1 MIETLGDIIRN
12 NAYKFADE
20 TAFVYHGR
28 TITFAEH
35 HDRCQRVA
43 SALSRTGIRRQ
54 DRVSVLSQNKI
65 EFLELYGAAELAGF
79 ILATVN
85 FRLAPPEIE
94 YIVNDSQPRILFFEA
109 PFTETVAGLRD
120 KLPTV
125 ESFVSFGHDDG
136 ALPDWAIDYETF
148 VAMGDSGGAPHASTA
163 DDIMHL
169 IYTSGTTGRPK
180 GVIRRH
186 HSELEVASLMAT
198 EIGVLVSD
206 RMQLMMPLFHV
217 GSRFLQLGAHL
228 RGATVLLHYQFDP
241 TDLLRTIDK
250 ERATI
255 THMAPTM
262 FQALLDD
269 PVIDD
274 VDLSTLHTLVYSAA
288 PMSVALLQRGL
299 ARLGP
304 VFLQLYGM
312 TEGGGTTLH
321 KRQHKLDGTDAERK
335 RLGSIGQAAPT
346 VDIKI
351 VDDNGAELP
360 TGEPGEIIT
369 RTPTHMS
376 GYWNNS
382 IATIEALRDGWYYT
396 GDVGYLDDEGF
407 LYLVDRKKDVI
418 ISGAENIYS
427 REVEEAVASHP
438 SVVDVAVIGLPDDYW
453 GETVTAVVVAK
464 PDEAVDEQ
472 TLIDHC
478 KTQIAS
484 YKKPKTVYF
493 VEDLPRLPSGK
504 VNKVALRDRYRAID
518 DSEDT

>member
-20 TAFVYHGR
+20 SAFVYHGR
-28 TITFAEH
+28 TVTFADY
-35 HDRCQRVA
+35 HDRCQQAA
-43 SALSRTGIRRQ
+43 SALSRAGIRRQ

-120 KLPTV
+120 RLPTV
-125 ESFVSFGHDDG
+125 ETYVSFGHEIG
-136 ALPDWAIDYETF
+136 ALPSWAVDYETF
-148 VAMGDSGGAPHASTA
+148 VGSGDSVGAPHVSTP

-180 GVIRRH
+180 GVVRRH
-186 HSELEVASLMAT
+186 RAEMEVASLMAT

-228 RGATVLLHYQFDP
+228 RGATVVLHYQFDSA
-241 TDLLRTIDK
+241 DILHTIER

-262 FQALLDD
+262 FQNLLDE
-269 PVIDD
+269 PAIDD

-321 KRQHKLDGTDAERK
+321 KRQHKPEGSEKECR

-351 VDDNGAELP
+351 IGDDGTEQP
-360 TGEPGEIIT
+360 TGEPGEILT
-369 RTPTHMS
+369 RTPTHLS
-376 GYWNNS
+376 GYWNKS
-382 IATIEALRDGWYYT
+382 VATIEALRDGWYHT
-396 GDVGYLDDEGF
+396 GDVGYLDEDGF
-407 LYLVDRKKDVI
+407 LFLVDRKKDVI

-438 SVVDVAVIGLPDDYW
+438 MVVDVAVIGLPDDYW
-453 GETVTAVVVAK
+453 GETVAAVVVVKDGQA
-464 PDEAVDEQ
+464 PETQA
-472 TLIDHC
+472 LIDHC

-484 YKKPKTVYF
+484 YKKPKTIFF
-493 VEDLPRLPSGK
+493 VDDLPRLPSGK
-504 VNKVALRDRYRAID
+504 VNKVILRDRYRQGAT
-518 DSEDT
+518 E

>member
-1 MIETLGDIIRN
+1 MIETLGDILRN
-12 NAYKFADE
+12 NAHKFADE
-20 TAFVYHGR
+20 TALVYHGQSLG
-28 TITFAEH
+28 FGDHFE
-35 HDRCQRVA
+35 RCQMVA
-43 SALSRTGIRRQ
+43 SALSRIGVRRQ

-109 PFTETVAGLRD
+109 PFTETIAGLRD
-120 KLPTV
+120 RLPTI
-125 ESFVSFGHDDG
+125 ETFVSFGHEAD
-136 ALPDWAIDYETF
+136 ALPEWAVDYETF
-148 VAMGDSGGAPHASTA
+148 VGSGDGTGAPHASTP

-186 HSELEVASLMAT
+186 RAELEVASLMAT

-228 RGATVLLHYQFDP
+228 RGAAVILHYQFEPADI
-241 TDLLRTIDK
+241 LRSIES

-262 FQALLDD
+262 FQALLDEAS
-269 PVIDD
+269 IDD
-274 VDLSTLHTLVYSAA
+274 VDLSSLHTLVYSAA
-288 PMSVALLQRGL
+288 PMSVALLRRGL
-299 ARLGP
+299 ERLGP

-321 KRQHKLDGTDAERK
+321 KRQHRPDGTEKDLR

-351 VDDNGAELP
+351 INDDGNEQPIGK
-360 TGEPGEIIT
+360 PGEILT
-369 RTPTHMS
+369 RTATHMA

-382 IATIEALRDGWYYT
+382 VATIEALRDGWYHT
-396 GDVGYLDDEGF
+396 GDVGYLDEEGF

-427 REVEEAVASHP
+427 REVEEAVADHP
-438 SVVDVAVIGLPDDYW
+438 SVIDVAVIGLPDDYW
-453 GETVTAVVVAK
+453 GETVAAVVVAK
-464 PDEAVDEQ
+464 QGEVPDEQA
-472 TLIDHC
+472 LIEHC
-478 KTQIAS
+478 KTRIAS
-484 YKKPKTVYF
+484 YKKPKNVFF

-504 VNKVALRDRYRAID
+504 VNKVVLRDRYRHARD
-518 DSEDT
+518 

>member
-20 TAFVYHGR
+20 SAFVYHGR
-28 TITFAEH
+28 TVTFSDH
-35 HDRCQRVA
+35 HERCQQVA
-43 SALSRTGIRRQ
+43 SALSRAGIRRQ

-65 EFLELYGAAELAGF
+65 EFLELYGAVELAGF
-79 ILATVN
+79 ILTTVN

-109 PFTETVAGLRD
+109 PFTQTIDGLRD
-120 KLPTV
+120 RLPTV
-125 ESFVSFGHDDG
+125 DMYVSFGHEAP
-136 ALPDWAIDYETF
+136 ALPSWAVDYDTF
-148 VAMGDSGGAPHASTA
+148 VDSGDAIGAPHVSTP

-180 GVIRRH
+180 GVVRP
-186 HSELEVASLMAT
+186 HSAEMEVASLMAT

-228 RGATVLLHYQFDP
+228 RGATVVLHYQFDP
-241 TDLLRTIDK
+241 EDILRTIER

-262 FQALLDD
+262 FQGLLDE

-274 VDLSTLHTLVYSAA
+274 VDLSSLHTLVYSAA
-288 PMSVALLQRGL
+288 PMSVSLLKRGL
-299 ARLGP
+299 ERLGP

-321 KRQHKLDGTDAERK
+321 KRQHKPEGSEKERR

-351 VDDNGAELP
+351 IDDDGKEQP
-360 TGEPGEIIT
+360 TGEPGEILT
-369 RTPTHMS
+369 RTPTHLS

-382 IATIEALRDGWYYT
+382 VATIEALRDGWYHT
-396 GDVGYLDDEGF
+396 GDVGYLDEDGF
-407 LYLVDRKKDVI
+407 LFLVDRKKDVI

-438 SVVDVAVIGLPDDYW
+438 MVVDVAVIGLPDDYW
-453 GETVTAVVVAK
+453 GETVAAVVVAK
-464 PDEAVDEQ
+464 DGQAPETQA
-472 TLIDHC
+472 LIDHC

-484 YKKPKTVYF
+484 YKKPKTVFF
-493 VEDLPRLPSGK
+493 VDDLPRLPSGK
-504 VNKVALRDRYRAID
+504 VNKVVLRDRYRQGTI
-518 DSEDT
+518 E